1 MKSLKFN
8 FVMNMLLTAS
18 NFLFPLITFPYIS
31 RVLQADGVGKITF
44 FTSIVTYFALFAQ
57 LGIPTYG
64 IRACAKVRHDK
75 EKLTKTVQELFFIN
89 LAMSIVA
96 YMALLIAYLF
106 IGKLNEEG
114 ILFLVLSSTIAFN
127 LIGMEWL
134 YKSLEE
140 YFYITVRSLVFK
152 IIGILLMFLFVHNKS
167 DYIIYGMITI
177 FAGSASNLLNFINI
191 RKHITFYNLGRNYDF
206 KQHLKPILIFFALSC
221 ATIIY
226 TNLDTVMLGFIH
238 GDTAVGYYSTSVRIK
253 SILLSIVTSLGAVLL
268 PRLSYYIQNDQRQK
282 FLELSNKS
290 FKFILILAFSISIY
304 FILYSKEAIFFLAGD
319 AFQESILPMQ
329 LVLPTVI
336 FIGITNLFGIQILVP
351 LGKEKFV
358 VYSVVA
364 GAVINALLNWW
375 LIPTYSYVGTAI
387 ANLAA
392 ELTVLF
398 VQMYFIKDLLK
409 EIIKGMNYLSMI
421 VALIFA
427 SLVSF
432 SSKLLIE
439 GDFFILV
446 LSSIMFF
453 FVYYIVLRLF
463 KNEFVMEIESTVLR
477 KFGK

>member
-89 LAMSIVA
+89 LAMSIIA

-191 RKHITFYNLGRNYDF
+191 RKHITFYNLRRNYDF

-253 SILLSIVTSLGAVLL
+253 SILLSIVTSLGTVLL

-421 VALIFA
+421 VALILA

-446 LSSIMFF
+446 SSSIMFF

-463 KNEFVMEIESTVLR
+463 KNEFVMEIESTVLK
-477 KFGK
+477 KFVK